1 VDMSEAEYAV
11 SVTVRRSEIDVSQL
25 GVADRIEREPIEKA
39 VREYL
44 LEKKIA
50 STLGG
55 ISLKPPR
62 ISVREYDGD
71 QIVRYRDVTLIPTQ
85 PDYDEQIANIPCTG
99 MRRNTWYVQGWES
112 ARCNCDGC
120 KRKRELMKQ
129 QKKWEKLK
137 ARMTK
142 EGLQMKEYEAK
153 RDRLIEDKRRSIV
166 VSGYE
171 LELALSC
178 AKGSIRRIA
187 DD

>member
-1 VDMSEAEYAV
+1 
-11 SVTVRRSEIDVSQL
+11 
-25 GVADRIEREPIEKA
+25 
-39 VREYL
+39 
-44 LEKKIA
+44 
-50 STLGG
+50 
-55 ISLKPPR
+55 
-62 ISVREYDGD
+62 
-71 QIVRYRDVTLIPTQ
+71 
-85 PDYDEQIANIPCTG
+85 
-99 MRRNTWYVQGWES
+99 
-112 ARCNCDGC
+112 
-120 KRKRELMKQ
+120 MKQ